1 MATLHTRTN
10 LHRLLNPLLTS
21 MIVTSISILTG
32 IVPNLTAQQPSQIFA
47 SIAQA
52 DEFSDSD
59 LQSYAAALVE
69 IEPIRKSALAQVSQ
83 ANGGGRLPNL
93 VCSEPDTMSGL
104 SDRAKSL
111 FIDYCNQYA
120 SIAASRGMSVDRF
133 NQITQAVRSSSQL
146 KSRVRRFM

>member
-1 MATLHTRTN
+1 MATLHTRAN
-10 LHRLLNPLLTS
+10 LYSLLHPLLLSIT
-21 MIVTSISILTG
+21 ITSITILTG
-32 IVPNLTAQQPSQIFA
+32 VVPNLTAQQPSQMFA
-47 SIAQA
+47 SVAQA
-52 DEFSDSD
+52 DEFSDND
-59 LQSYAAALVE
+59 LRNYAAALVE

-133 NQITQAVRSSSQL
+133 NQITQALRSSSRL
-146 KSRVRRFM
+146 KKQIRGFM